1 MSAQIIINDYSTKD
15 INKYTHI
22 IHISDIHIR
31 LYKRQEEYKEVFQ
44 KLYQKIDEIQDK
56 NGLIVITGD
65 IFHDKVSLTS
75 ESVILCTEFFIN
87 LSQRRKTIVIPG
99 NHDGLLNSYERVDN
113 ISGVLSHK
121 TIPDLYFFKHS
132 GIYRF
137 NNFVFG
143 VSSIFDN
150 LFISS
155 SEVEGQIASYEN
167 VGDDK
172 FVKIGLYHG
181 LVGTLKLQEM
191 YEAKGEKSIE
201 DFKGYDYV
209 LLGDIHTFQYLNDE
223 KTIAY
228 ASSLISQNFTE
239 TDTNHGFIYW
249 DIENGTSSY
258 VSIPN
263 DYHHKICFIENNIL
277 KVNNIEYYIINYF
290 NNFSI

>member
-1 MSAQIIINDYSTKD
+1 MSSQIIINDYSTKD

-44 KLYQKIDEIQDK
+44 KLYQKIDTIEDK

-87 LSQRRKTIVIPG
+87 LSKRRKTIVIPG

-155 SEVEGQIASYEN
+155 SEVDGQIASYGSFSDN
-167 VGDDK
+167 K

-191 YEAKGEKSIE
+191 YEAKGEKSVE

-209 LLGDIHTFQYLNDE
+209 LLGVIHTFQYLNDE
-223 KTIAY
+223 NTIAY
-228 ASSLISQNFTE
+228 ASSLLS
-239 TDTNHGFIYW
+239 
-249 DIENGTSSY
+249 
-258 VSIPN
+258 
-263 DYHHKICFIENNIL
+263 
-277 KVNNIEYYIINYF
+277 
-290 NNFSI
+290 

>member
-1 MSAQIIINDYSTKD
+1 MSSQIIINDYSTKD

-44 KLYQKIDEIQDK
+44 KLYEKIDIIDDK

-87 LSQRRKTIVIPG
+87 LSKRRKTIVIPG

-121 TIPDLYFFKHS
+121 TIPNLYFFKHS

-155 SEVEGQIASYEN
+155 YEVDGQIASYKASC
-167 VGDDK
+167 GDISLSDNK

-181 LVGTLKLQEM
+181 LVGTL
-191 YEAKGEKSIE
+191 
-201 DFKGYDYV
+201 
-209 LLGDIHTFQYLNDE
+209 
-223 KTIAY
+223 
-228 ASSLISQNFTE
+228 
-239 TDTNHGFIYW
+239 
-249 DIENGTSSY
+249 
-258 VSIPN
+258 
-263 DYHHKICFIENNIL
+263 
-277 KVNNIEYYIINYF
+277 
-290 NNFSI
+290 